1 MTDTRKEF
9 EEWFEGQY
17 GKKPMPSPKN
27 GDEPHTNT
35 YMTMFADGA
44 DKGWKACQSLNDK
57 RIQQLMAVIEL
68 KDTALANAIVAD
80 RFCAET
86 NISDEHRQ
94 AKADAHHEAILSVEA
109 ALAIKPEDVEL
120 VEVGE
125 ADFDKPTGTVNL
137 DIYNIDFDGMHKLYT
152 IKTKE

>member
-9 EEWFEGQY
+9 EQFVLDNMRTDAPNFINERR
-17 GKKPMPSPKN
+17 
-27 GDEPHTNT
+27 
-35 YMTMFADGA
+35 FAE
-44 DKGWKACQSLNDK
+44 KSWQACQQLNDK
-57 RIQQLMAVIEL
+57 RIQQLLAVIEL
-68 KDTALANAIVAD
+68 KDTALANVIVAD

-120 VEVGE
+120 VEVGKVRE
-125 ADFDKPTGTVNL
+125 IGGSLFASQYSPNNGVKVG
-137 DIYNIDFDGMHKLYT
+137 DIVYT
-152 IKTKE
+152 IKQKD